1 MEKKPQITPT
11 EKREYYSAGQFSIR
25 ESEDK
30 GKTIEGVAIVT
41 EQETVMWEGSDYRE
55 IEVIAQSC
63 IAPDFIAK
71 QDMTI
76 NLLHN
81 RDESFA
87 RTPNSLRVE
96 SREDGLHFEADVPDC
111 DLGKR
116 AQALT
121 ANGTYKGC
129 SFEFYPKDYEVSE
142 RKAADGKTE
151 YVIRHTAF
159 EKIVALTLAMN
170 PAYPTTSVGVR
181 ELYRE
186 QHPETREDEEAKRKE
201 RELEEQAENARYASR
216 LRQMQREIEIII
228 N

>member
-11 EKREYYSAGQFSIR
+11 EKREHYNAGKFSVR
-25 ESEDK
+25 EAEDK
-30 GKTIEGVAIVT
+30 GKVIEGVAIVT
-41 EQETVMWEGSDYRE
+41 EQETVLWEGSDYRE

-71 QDMTI
+71 QDMAI

-121 ANGTYKGC
+121 ENGTYQGC

-186 QHPETREDEEAKRKE
+186 QHPETN
-201 RELEEQAENARYASR
+201 LEEQ
-216 LRQMQREIEIII
+216 QQREAAAKKQREQEELHREIDSVLLDIDKSI

>member
-1 MEKKPQITPT
+1 MEKKPKITPT
-11 EKREYYSAGQFSIR
+11 EKREHYSAGKFSVR
-25 ESEDK
+25 EGEDK
-30 GKTIEGVAIVT
+30 GKVIEGVAIVT
-41 EQETVMWEGSDYRE
+41 EQETVLWEGSDYRE

-71 QDMTI
+71 QDMAI

-87 RTPNSLRVE
+87 RTPISLRVE
-96 SREDGLHFEADVPDC
+96 SRKDGLHFEADVPDC

-121 ANGTYKGC
+121 ENGTYQGC

-159 EKIVALTLAMN
+159 ERVTALTLAMN

-186 QHPETREDEEAKRKE
+186 QHPDNN
-201 RELEEQAENARYASR
+201 LEEEQ
-216 LRQMQREIEIII
+216 QREAAAKKQREQEELHREIDSMLLDIDKSI

>member
-41 EQETVMWEGSDYRE
+41 EQETVLWEGSDYRE

-151 YVIRHTAF
+151 YLIRHTAF

-186 QHPETREDEEAKRKE
+186 QHPDKPTDDEQRM

-216 LRQMQREIEIII
+216 LRQMQREIETII

>member
-41 EQETVMWEGSDYRE
+41 EQETVLWEGSDYRE

-151 YVIRHTAF
+151 YLIRHTAF

-186 QHPETREDEEAKRKE
+186 QHPDKPTDEEQRM

-216 LRQMQREIEIII
+216 LRQMQREIETII

>member
-1 MEKKPQITPT
+1 MDKKPKITPT
-11 EKREYYSAGQFSIR
+11 EKREHYSAGKFSVR
-25 ESEDK
+25 EGEDK
-30 GKTIEGVAIVT
+30 GKVIGGVAIVT
-41 EQETVMWEGSDYRE
+41 EQETVLWEGSDYRE

-71 QDMTI
+71 QDMAI

-96 SREDGLHFEADVPDC
+96 PREDGLHFEADVPDC

-121 ANGTYKGC
+121 ENGTYQGC

-186 QHPETREDEEAKRKE
+186 QNPDTN
-201 RELEEQAENARYASR
+201 LEEQ
-216 LRQMQREIEIII
+216 QQREAAAKKQREQEELHREIDSILLDIDKSI